1 MSSTWKRLQ
10 EKILDKY
17 IEMAENAGL
26 KACVIRLIMDKNGE
40 PQGVYTCSAV
50 TAEITR
56 KARDKGFDTQR
67 LFIDPIFL
75 PVKVPNAQ
83 VQAGNIF
90 GAVD

>member
-1 MSSTWKRLQ
+1 MSSAWKRLQ

-26 KACVIRLIMDKNGE
+26 KVCVIRLTMDKNGV
-40 PQGVYTCSAV
+40 PQGVYT
-50 TAEITR
+50 R
-56 KARDKGFDTQR
+56 FDTQR